1 MVDGWLTSLCGRTKV
16 SGSKDQNVAGCK
28 STACELNRV
37 KSSKDQE
44 EPYLKSRTYLSLRSI
59 CNASLYAQM
68 SQPVAGGA
76 TAHARCA
83 TNLK

>member
-44 EPYLKSRTYLSLRSI
+44 EPYLKSRCYNDMCS
-59 CNASLYAQM
+59 
-68 SQPVAGGA
+68 PVA
-76 TAHARCA
+76 RVPP
-83 TNLK
+83 NI